1 MLEGSTS
8 DATVCAHLK
17 IGEKVAGPLSDA
29 LAAHFNDSGAVVA
42 NCEDTDGDWI
52 VEIHF
57 ARAPDESAL
66 RDFVLAV
73 AGESAARALTFS
85 TVSERDWIAAS
96 LAGLHP
102 VSAGRFI
109 VYGAH
114 DRARVRHNRIGIEI
128 EAALAFGTGHHGTTR
143 GCLLAL
149 DQIVRRRG
157 PRRVLDVGTG
167 TGVLAIAAAKVLRR
181 PVMASD
187 SDWQAVTV
195 ARANAQA
202 NRVGSLI
209 TIVHAIGLTGR
220 HLQSS
225 MFDLVLANILLGPLK
240 SMAAPMRRILAPNA
254 RVVLS
259 GLLASQ
265 ANAALSIYRAHGLT
279 LERRIA
285 LDGWITLVLRRG
297 DGHRR

>member
-1 MLEGSTS
+1 
-8 DATVCAHLK
+8 
-17 IGEKVAGPLSDA
+17 
-29 LAAHFNDSGAVVA
+29 
-42 NCEDTDGDWI
+42 
-52 VEIHF
+52 
-57 ARAPDESAL
+57 
-66 RDFVLAV
+66 
-73 AGESAARALTFS
+73 
-85 TVSERDWIAAS
+85 
-96 LAGLHP
+96 
-102 VSAGRFI
+102 
-109 VYGAH
+109 
-114 DRARVRHNRIGIEI
+114 
-128 EAALAFGTGHHGTTR
+128 
-143 GCLLAL
+143 
-149 DQIVRRRG
+149 
-157 PRRVLDVGTG
+157 
-167 TGVLAIAAAKVLRR
+167 
-181 PVMASD
+181 MASD
-187 SDWQAVTV
+187 CDRQAVTV

-240 SMAAPMRRILAPNA
+240 SMAAPMTRILAPNA